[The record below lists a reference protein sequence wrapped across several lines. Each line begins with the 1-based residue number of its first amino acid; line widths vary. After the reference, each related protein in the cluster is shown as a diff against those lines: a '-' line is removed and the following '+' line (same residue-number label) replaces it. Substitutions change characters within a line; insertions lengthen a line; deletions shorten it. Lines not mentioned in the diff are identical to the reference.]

1 MSNYNTLKT
10 TIDDNIKQ
18 NGKQE
23 IKGQTLNSVLNQM
36 VTTLG
41 AGYQFAGVATLDP
54 ATDPGTPDAKV
65 FYIAN
70 GKGTYTNFGGI
81 EVTEDDVVIL
91 YYDTTWHKVVT
102 GIASQAKLS
111 ELSQELLELKERVA
125 ALESGGSVPG
135 ETKYT
140 ISASA
145 TNGSVVA
152 TVNGQSVDLPYRASK
167 NEVVKL
173 EVLADSGY
181 QFAQWSD
188 GITENPREITVVA
201 DVVYSA
207 VCEISAKTY
216 TLRATAD
223 NGSIVA
229 KVNGSAVT
237 LPYTAPVN
245 TEVELNVQPIEGYE
259 FTEWSNASNDNPRIV
274 RMTTDKRMNAS
285 CELAGNIP
293 ADYRIL
299 RGMYSD
305 ANNSYLDTGAAIDS
319 HSNWDLYF
327 GRSKYINNNNVLFGI
342 RRASGTSDTRANAFY
357 HKSATSWS
365 SVAWVYGGTDT
376 GAINASGWGVKFF
389 GNKHKLSQRGNDL
402 YEWNRLICHIEKDF
416 NNEDGV
422 TAFFGNLAKAKNT
435 PYSTAVSGTAIF
447 YRFVLYGENETIV
460 KDLRPVQRV
469 GDGVFGAYDIISGEF
484 IPCVGTWSEWS
495 QDSASLRIV
504 GQVNH
509 SPQITSASTQS
520 ASYYMGYFVTT
531 QDGQQ
536 DFIVQGGEITTDGT
550 TINNPARQLLQC
562 SEYNRNWHGNT
573 AWFGAD
579 KWDASDYFPLL
590 YVGTDKGAQLL
601 CVYRLIG
608 ANPDALE
615 GVELVQKI
623 YTPRDTPW
631 YFNNYYG
638 MAGAN
643 TFVHTG
649 YTQNSYS
656 LPDNGNTIMARVF
669 RLPDP
674 HIGDV
679 TLSETDALVEV
690 DLGFQSTTG
699 DGYWTGKYLAITFSN
714 PHSNPKV
721 GKFVIWEINNS
732 NDTPITPAYV
742 IDGLHT
748 GDSDAFLTGTELEG
762 FKYNP
767 FDDMFSLC
775 LEPTNSGRTNLVY
788 YKPYSVYTE
797 TKQW

>member
-1 MSNYNTLKT
+1 MSNYKNLKT
-10 TIDDNIKQ
+10 TIDANIKQ
-18 NGKQE
+18 NGNQE
-23 IKGQTLNSVLNQM
+23 ITGPILNSVLNLM
-36 VTTLG
+36 VNILG
-41 AGYQFAGVATLDP
+41 TGYQFAGVATLDP

-70 GKGTYTNFGGI
+70 GKGTYTNFGSL
-81 EVTEDDVVIL
+81 EVTEDEVVVL
-91 YYDTTWHKVVT
+91 YWDSAWHKLLT

-111 ELSQELLELKERVA
+111 ELDQELRALKARVA

-140 ISASA
+140 INASA
-145 TNGSVVA
+145 ENGSVVA
-152 TVNGQSVDLPYRASK
+152 SVNGVSVDLPYKASE

-173 EVLADSGY
+173 EVSPNSGY
-181 QFAQWSD
+181 QFARWSD
-188 GITENPREITVVA
+188 GVTENPREITVVS
-201 DVVYSA
+201 DVAYSA

-237 LPYTAPVN
+237 LPYTAPIN
-245 TEVELNVQPIEGYE
+245 TEVELDVQPIEGYE
-259 FTEWSNASNDNPRIV
+259 FTEWSNASSDNPRIV

-305 ANNSYLDTGAAIDS
+305 TNNSYLDTGAAIDS

-327 GRSKYINNNNVLFGI
+327 GRTKYINNNNVLFGI
-342 RRASGTSDTRANAFY
+342 RRASGTSDTKANAFY
-357 HKSATSWS
+357 HKSASSWS
-365 SVAWVYGGTDT
+365 QVAWVYGGTDT

-402 YEWNRLICHIEKDF
+402 YEWNRLICHIEKNF

-469 GDGVFGAYDIISGEF
+469 GDGAFGAYDIISGEF
-484 IPCVGTWSEWS
+484 IPCVGTWGEWS
-495 QDSASLRIV
+495 QDSASVRIV

-509 SPQITSASTQS
+509 SPNITSASTQS
-520 ASYYMGYFVTT
+520 ASYYMGYFVST
-531 QDGQQ
+531 QDSQR
-536 DFIVQGGEITTDGT
+536 DFIVQGGEITTDGN

-562 SEYNRNWHGNT
+562 NEYNRNWHGNT

-590 YVGTDKGAQLL
+590 YVGTDKGNKLL

-638 MAGAN
+638 MAGVN

-656 LPDNGNTIMARVF
+656 SPDNGNTIMARVF

-674 HIGDV
+674 TIGDV

-690 DLGFQSTTG
+690 DLGFQPATG
-699 DGYWTGKYLAITFSN
+699 DGYWTGKYLAITFSSPN
-714 PHSNPKV
+714 GNPK
-721 GKFVIWEINNS
+721 GDKFVIWGIGNN
-732 NDTPITPAYV
+732 NNTPITPAYV

-748 GDSDAFLTGTELEG
+748 VNSDAFLMKPELEG

-767 FDDMFSLC
+767 FDDVFSLC
-775 LEPTNSGRTNLVY
+775 AEPTNSGRTNLVY

>member
-1 MSNYNTLKT
+1 MSNYNSLKT
-10 TIDDNIKQ
+10 DIDGYIKQ
-18 NGKQE
+18 NGKHE
-23 IKGQTLNSVLNQM
+23 ITGPILNSVLNQM
-36 VTTLG
+36 VNILG
-41 AGYQFAGVATLDP
+41 TGYQFAGVATLDP
-54 ATDPGTPDAKV
+54 ATNPGTPDAKV

-91 YYDTTWHKVVT
+91 YWDTAWHKVAT
-102 GIASQAKLS
+102 GIASQAKLTELEQ
-111 ELSQELLELKERVA
+111 ELSALKARVA

-145 TNGSVVA
+145 ENGSVVA
-152 TVNGQSVDLPYRASK
+152 SVNGVSVDLPYKASK

-173 EVLADSGY
+173 EVRPNSGY
-181 QFAQWSD
+181 QFARWSD
-188 GITENPREITVVA
+188 GVTENPREITVVA
-201 DVVYSA
+201 DVAYSA

-216 TLRATAD
+216 TLRATAN

-259 FTEWSNASNDNPRIV
+259 FTEWSNASKDNPRIV

-293 ADYRIL
+293 ASYRIL
-299 RGMYSD
+299 RGIYSNKN
-305 ANNSYLDTGAAIDS
+305 AYLDTGVAIDS

-327 GRSKYINNNNVLFGI
+327 GRINNANGNNVLFGI
-342 RRASGTSDTRANAFY
+342 RRGSGTSDTKANAFY
-357 HKSATSWS
+357 HNSGSSWS
-365 SVAWVYGGTDT
+365 QVAWVYGGTDT
-376 GAINASGWGVKFF
+376 GAIKASGWGVKFF

-402 YEWNRLICHIEKDF
+402 YEWDRLICHLEKDF

-435 PYSTAVSGTAIF
+435 TYGNTSGNAIF

-469 GDGVFGAYDIISGEF
+469 EDGVFGAYDIISGEF

-495 QDSASLRIV
+495 QEDSASVRLV

-509 SPQITSASTQS
+509 SPNITSAGTQS

-562 SEYNRNWHGNT
+562 NEHDRNWHGNT

-623 YTPRDTPW
+623 HTPRDTPW

-638 MAGAN
+638 MAGVN

-649 YTQNSYS
+649 YTQNSFS

-674 HIGDV
+674 TIGDV
-679 TLSETDALVEV
+679 TLNETDALVEV

-699 DGYWTGKYLAITFSN
+699 DGYWTGKYLAITFSYPN
-714 PHSNPKV
+714 NSV
-721 GKFVIWEINNS
+721 GKFVIWEINNN
-732 NDTPITPAYV
+732 NDTPIAPTY
-742 IDGLHT
+742 IIEGFHT
-748 GDSDAFLTGTELEG
+748 SNSEGFLTPSELEG

-767 FDDMFSLC
+767 FDDVFSLC
-775 LEPTNSGRTNLVY
+775 MEPLRSGRTNLVY

>member
-1 MSNYNTLKT
+1 MGTL
-10 TIDDNIKQ
+10 
-18 NGKQE
+18 
-23 IKGQTLNSVLNQM
+23 V
-36 VTTLG
+36 
-41 AGYQFAGVATLDP
+41 
-54 ATDPGTPDAKV
+54 
-65 FYIAN
+65 
-70 GKGTYTNFGGI
+70 
-81 EVTEDDVVIL
+81 
-91 YYDTTWHKVVT
+91 
-102 GIASQAKLS
+102 GIAVCVGNKRA
-111 ELSQELLELKERVA
+111 VA
-125 ALESGGSVPG
+125 SVPA

-140 ISASA
+140 ISAS
-145 TNGSVVA
+145 
-152 TVNGQSVDLPYRASK
+152 
-167 NEVVKL
+167 
-173 EVLADSGY
+173 
-181 QFAQWSD
+181 
-188 GITENPREITVVA
+188 
-201 DVVYSA
+201 
-207 VCEISAKTY
+207 
-216 TLRATAD
+216 AD

-229 KVNGSAVT
+229 KVNGSVVT
-237 LPYTAPVN
+237 LPYTAPAN
-245 TEVELNVQPIEGYE
+245 TEVELEVQPIGGYE

-299 RGMYSD
+299 RGMYSNS
-305 ANNSYLDTGAAIDS
+305 ANSYFDTGVAIDS

-327 GRSKYINNNNVLFGI
+327 GRTKYTNAFNVLFGI
-342 RRASGTSDTRANAFY
+342 RRASGTSDTKANAFY
-357 HKSATSWS
+357 HKSDSSWG

-402 YEWNRLICHIEKDF
+402 YEWDRLICHLEKDF

-422 TAFFGNLAKAKNT
+422 TAFFGNLAKAQNT
-435 PYSTAVSGTAIF
+435 PYLTNASGTAIF
-447 YRFVLYGENETIV
+447 YRFVLYDENETIV

-469 GDGVFGAYDIISGEF
+469 EDKVFGAYDIVSGEF
-484 IPCVGTWSEWS
+484 TPCVGTWSEWS
-495 QDSASLRIV
+495 QDSASVRIV
-504 GQVNH
+504 GQVNR
-509 SPQITSASTQS
+509 SPNITSASTQS
-520 ASYYMGYFVTT
+520 ASYYMGYFVST
-531 QDGQQ
+531 QDSQR
-536 DFIVQGGEITTDGT
+536 DFIVQGGEITNDGT

-562 SEYNRNWHGNT
+562 NEYNSNWHGNT

-579 KWDASDYFPLL
+579 KWDASDFFPLL
-590 YVGTDKGAQLL
+590 YVGTDKDNQLL

-638 MAGAN
+638 MAGVN

-656 LPDNGNTIMARVF
+656 SADNDNTIMARVF

-674 HIGDV
+674 TIGNV

-690 DLGFQSTTG
+690 ELGFQYSTG
-699 DGYWTGKYLAITFSN
+699 DGYWTGKYLAVTFSYPNGN
-714 PHSNPKV
+714 PMAD
-721 GKFVIWEINNS
+721 KFVIWEIDNN

-748 GDSDAFLTGTELEG
+748 ADSDAFLTKFELEG

-767 FDDMFSLC
+767 FDDVFSLC
-775 LEPTNSGRTNLVY
+775 AEPINSGRTNLIY
-788 YKPYSVYTE
+788 YKPYYVYTE